1 MLRSSHAIVFDLDG
15 TLVDSLP
22 DIVESFAASVASV
35 GHSPPDPALIRSWV
49 GLPLEDMAR
58 AFVPERDVVA
68 VVNAYR
74 ATYPTRFT
82 RLTRPFPG
90 VLEAL
95 STLRARGFRLAVA
108 TTKRTAMANDLLE
121 ALGMRAALDVVQ
133 GTDGFPHKPAP
144 DVVLRALAALG
155 TPGSWMVGDTVHDVQ
170 AGRAAGLGTYAV
182 TWGTHDAMRLRS
194 ADPDWVEPDLQ
205 RLLALTAG

>member
-1 MLRSSHAIVFDLDG
+1 MLRSSRAIVFDLDG

-58 AFVPERDVVA
+58 AFVPERDVGA